1 MRRALTT
8 IALGARYASS
18 LSTSKR
24 KILVLH
30 GKGGSGASMKL
41 RFQAIENA
49 LPEFDFTYATAPHE
63 LDGGG
68 YQWWTLP
75 PGVRSYQATEYG
87 GVDAAL
93 DVVRS
98 SQADVVWGHSQGA
111 ILLGFAAATEAIDW
125 LGGAKLILNGASWPK
140 PYEAELERGC
150 RGDTLHV
157 LGATDDIN
165 PPEQARRLAACFDNA
180 RVHVHPG
187 GHYVPTDEAAI
198 ECYRDFLLSGAAS
211 DCPLPMSTD
220 APQVMIER
228 TLNSLAGDDVDAA
241 LRRIWDL
248 AGDTF
253 KYYYRFDTLDEF
265 IKDAKQTSDEFAT
278 SFYGMAITGK
288 RWTVLRPFTV
298 AGGCVEINQC
308 VGCTGQFFTKS
319 FLGDDAA
326 VLAPSSGEEPA
337 SPRHRAGVASMAWRT
352 TRRFSTNAP

>member
-1 MRRALTT
+1 MRRVLTT

-18 LSTSKR
+18 LSTKR

-41 RFQAIENA
+41 RFQGIENA
-49 LPEFDFTYATAPHE
+49 LPEFDFDYATAPYE

-111 ILLGFAAATEAIDW
+111 ILLGFACGHRRHRLARRRQAHPERR
-125 LGGAKLILNGASWPK
+125 
-140 PYEAELERGC
+140 ELAQALRS
-150 RGDTLHV
+150 RARARLPRDTLHV
-157 LGATDDIN
+157 LGAADDIN

-180 RVHVHPG
+180 RVFVHPG

-211 DCPLPMSTD
+211 DCPASCVIRRASGHDRADP
-220 APQVMIER
+220 E
-228 TLNSLAGDDVDAA
+228 LAGQ
-241 LRRIWDL
+241 RRRRR
-248 AGDTF
+248 G
-253 KYYYRFDTLDEF
+253 
-265 IKDAKQTSDEFAT
+265 SAT
-278 SFYGMAITGK
+278 DMGP
-288 RWTVLRPFTV
+288 RRRHLQVL
-298 AGGCVEINQC
+298 
-308 VGCTGQFFTKS
+308 
-319 FLGDDAA
+319 L
-326 VLAPSSGEEPA
+326 PA
-337 SPRHRAGVASMAWRT
+337 R
-352 TRRFSTNAP
+352 

>member
-1 MRRALTT
+1 MRRVLTT

-18 LSTSKR
+18 LSTKR

-41 RFQAIENA
+41 RFQGIENA
-49 LPEFDFTYATAPHE
+49 LPEFDFTYATAPHP

-98 SQADVVWGHSQGA
+98 SKADVVWGHSQGA
-111 ILLGFAAATEAIDW
+111 ILLGFAAAIGAIDW

-140 PYEAELERGC
+140 PYEAELARGC

-157 LGATDDIN
+157 LGETDDIN
-165 PPEQARRLAACFDNA
+165 PPDQARRLAACFENA
-180 RVHVHPG
+180 RVFVHPG
-187 GHYVPTDEAAI
+187 GHYVPTDAAAI

-211 DCPLPMSTD
+211 DCPLPVSTD

-253 KYYYRFDTLDEF
+253 KYYYRHDTLDEF

-298 AGGCVEINQC
+298 AGGPDGWRDPVHKSNCRGVTRH
-308 VGCTGQFFTKS
+308 TG
-319 FLGDDAA
+319 
-326 VLAPSSGEEPA
+326 
-337 SPRHRAGVASMAWRT
+337 
-352 TRRFSTNAP
+352 

>member
-1 MRRALTT
+1 MRRVLTT
-8 IALGARYASS
+8 LALGARYASS
-18 LSTSKR
+18 LSTKR

-41 RFQAIENA
+41 RFQGIENA

-63 LDGGG
+63 LEGGG

-111 ILLGFAAATEAIDW
+111 ILLGFAAAIDAVDW
-125 LGGAKLILNGASWPK
+125 LGDAKLILNGASWPK
-140 PYEAELERGC
+140 PYEAELARGC

-157 LGATDDIN
+157 LGETDDIN
-165 PPEQARRLAACFDNA
+165 PPDQARRLAACFDNA
-180 RVHVHPG
+180 RVFVHPG

-198 ECYRDFLLSGAAS
+198 ECYRDFLLSDAAS
-211 DCPLPMSTD
+211 ECPLPVSSD

-228 TLNSLAGDDVDAA
+228 TLDSLAGDDVDAA

-265 IKDAKQTSDEFAT
+265 IKDAKQTSAEFPT
-278 SFYGMAITGK
+278 SFYGMALTGK

-298 AGGCVEINQC
+298 AGGPDGWLGTCVVET
-308 VGCTGQFFTKS
+308 VAR
-319 FLGDDAA
+319 DDRKRKWIWE
-326 VLAPSSGEEPA
+326 LRKRRRPPRMGEWYIESIGSSDADGTFD
-337 SPRHRAGVASMAWRT
+337 VA
-352 TRRFSTNAP
+352 